1 MRLMEQYL
9 PVLISL
15 IVAGIV
21 VSVMVF
27 ASTILGPRSR
37 SAVKDQ
43 AFECGNPP
51 SGNARARF
59 SVKFDLVA
67 ILFIVFDVEV
77 VFLYPWAVLFRQLGL
92 FGFVE
97 MLFFVLI
104 LTIGLVYVW
113 KRGALEWD

>member
-1 MRLMEQYL
+1 MNQYL

-15 IVAGIV
+15 VVAGLV
-21 VSVMVF
+21 VSAMVF
-27 ASTILGPRSR
+27 ASAILGPKKR

-43 AFECGNPP
+43 AFECGNLP
-51 SGNARARF
+51 SGTARARF
-59 SVKFDLVA
+59 SVKFYLVA
-67 ILFIVFDVEV
+67 ILFIIFDIEV
-77 VFLYPWAVLFRQLGL
+77 VFLYPWAVLFRKLGL

-97 MLFFVLI
+97 MLLFVLM